1 MQKFARSIYDK
12 LPSQEQAKLV
22 SPHENKFE
30 SFVSAQ
36 FALEAI
42 EGVQMVKFKKGGS

>member
-1 MQKFARSIYDK
+1 MQKLARSIYDG
-12 LPSQEQAKLV
+12 LPTEEQKKLV

-42 EGVQMVKFKKGGS
+42 EGVQMVKFKKEGV